1 MCSVPAP
8 LRRLTSAD
16 VPLLRQLN
24 AVFGD
29 AFAEPETYAGA
40 PPSNAYLE
48 KLLAKEHVVALVAL
62 AGEEV
67 VGGLVA
73 YELDKFEQARREVY
87 IYDLAVCAE
96 HRRQG
101 IATAL
106 IARLGEIA
114 ARRGAYVIYVQ
125 ADYGDDPAT
134 ALYEKLGVR
143 EAMLHFDIK
152 IEPAP
157 QASAN
162 FAIRAHV
169 SRSFWLRRRSVR
181 RHRSVT
187 WWRKAMTARRFV
199 GTA

>member
-1 MCSVPAP
+1 MCPVPIT

-24 AVFGD
+24 TLFGE
-29 AFAEPETYAGA
+29 AFAEPETYTAA
-40 PPSNAYLE
+40 PPSDAYLE
-48 KLLAKEHVVALVAL
+48 SLLAKEHVVALVAL

-67 VGGLVA
+67 LGGLVA

-87 IYDLAVCAE
+87 IYDLAVRAE

-114 ARRGAYVIYVQ
+114 TRRGAWVIYVQ
-125 ADYGDDPAT
+125 ADYGDEPAI
-134 ALYEKLGVR
+134 ALYEKFGDR
-143 EAMLHFDIK
+143 EAVLHFDIR

-157 QASAN
+157 
-162 FAIRAHV
+162 RTPE
-169 SRSFWLRRRSVR
+169 W
-181 RHRSVT
+181 
-187 WWRKAMTARRFV
+187 
-199 GTA
+199 